1 MSYARQVGVGRTC
14 QKAARGVASSL
25 DNSVLLVHGLRRV
38 KAALPAPQVRG
49 RTLIQT
55 SPAIFPPA
63 RSEWRRQHPAV
74 GKVMRT
80 AHPSVPVGSIALG
93 STRGNRPHAPT
104 GPFGA
109 SA

>member
-1 MSYARQVGVGRTC
+1 MSCPRQVGVGRTC

-80 AHPSVPVGSIALG
+80 AIHPYLWAQSRSAREGGKIAGDVWINVLPR
-93 STRGNRPHAPT
+93 T
-104 GPFGA
+104 
-109 SA
+109 